1 MISLSHK
8 WKQLYGLS
16 TPRDGENAK
25 YVESGR
31 GGGGRGRGIRGDR
44 ARGLGKWAWEQRTGH
59 GKKGDEEGNRGMKN
73 TRGLP

>member
-16 TPRDGENAK
+16 TPREGENAK

-31 GGGGRGRGIRGDR
+31 GGEGGEGGLEGTERGV
-44 ARGLGKWAWEQRTGH
+44 WENGH
-59 GKKGDEEGNRGMKN
+59 GSKEQVMGRKGTKEE
-73 TRGLP
+73 TEV